1 VQKTRNE
8 EEGSAH
14 CSSIGGGAGR
24 DEIIEFFR
32 NDMLNVQEWHFDK
45 DEGQENTALSR
56 KFEHY
61 ADAIANELG
70 VTVINVENSNF
81 ATERI
86 AIVDPSNRHSRLSG
100 HSDFFFASRAPNF
113 RILCVI
119 ECQGNRDEVRCEL
132 QILSYI
138 LLLMNKCGLPRLFGI
153 LVLDDGRCRSYRAYR
168 NNQGGMINEEN
179 DRLIFPSL
187 CLC

>member
-14 CSSIGGGAGR
+14 CSSIGGGADR

-45 DEGQENTALSR
+45 DEGQENSTLSR

-86 AIVDPSNRHSRLSG
+86 AIVDPSNRRSRLSG
-100 HSDFFFASRAPNF
+100 HSDFFICKQGAQFLDMNYKA
-113 RILCVI
+113 LCVI

-138 LLLMNKCGLPRLFGI
+138 LLLMNKCG
-153 LVLDDGRCRSYRAYR
+153 
-168 NNQGGMINEEN
+168 
-179 DRLIFPSL
+179 
-187 CLC
+187 